1 MPVGNIQ
8 SGLGDNFYIGGYDLS
23 GDISSVDSI
32 SGAVAVLEATAL
44 KQSAES
50 RLYGLRSGIMKFTS
64 LFENSVVASS
74 PAVPL
79 STVPYVSTYNVSI
92 LVTIVGTVTNV
103 SINGVTAGT
112 SAGTYL
118 LPAFGSIALTYSSA
132 PTWTW
137 LSVGTMHN
145 ALAPLPR
152 SQAVCMYVRGATQGN
167 AVACMTGVQ
176 VNYDGTRDNNGNLNF
191 QVEVDAGGYGYE
203 WGYLLTSGV
212 RTDTAATVG
221 AAYDQGAALATTNYG
236 AQGYLEILDFIG
248 TSVDITITHCTTT
261 GGTYTTLMDF
271 GSQTG
276 IGGFRQ
282 SVSNVTAVNEFIK
295 IVTTGTFTY
304 CSFAVAMNRNLIAGQ
319 VF

>member
-1 MPVGNIQ
+1 MTNKQ

-23 GDISSVDSI
+23 GDIASLDSI
-32 SGAVAVLEATAL
+32 SGAIAVLEATSI
-44 KQSAES
+44 KQSAEA
-50 RLYGLRSGIMKFTS
+50 RLFGLRSGTMKFTS
-64 LFENSVVASS
+64 LFEDSTPVVS

-79 STVPYVSTYNVSI
+79 TTVPYVSTYSFAV
-92 LVTIVGTVTNV
+92 LVTITGTVTNV

-118 LPAFGSIALTYSSA
+118 LPAYGSIAMTFSSA
-132 PTWTW
+132 PTWAW
-137 LSVGTMHN
+137 LAVGTMHN

-152 SQAVCMYVRGATQGN
+152 SQVVCVYARGTAQGN
-167 AVACMTGVQ
+167 PAACMTGVQ
-176 VNYDGTRDNNGNLNF
+176 LNYDGTRDTNGNLTV

-203 WGYLLTSGV
+203 WGNLLTAGI

-221 AAYDQGAALATTNYG
+221 AAYDQGATIPTTAFG
-236 AQGYLEILDFIG
+236 AQGYLEILDLVG
-248 TSVDITITHCTTT
+248 TSVDVTITHSATS

-271 GSQTG
+271 GAQTV

-282 SVSNVTAVNEFIK
+282 STSNTTTVNEFIK
-295 IVTTGTFTY
+295 IATAGTFTY
-304 CSFAVAMNRNLIAGQ
+304 CSFVVAMNRNAIAGQ